1 MRAKSSLIVVLARY
15 PGLNA
20 YEYAARGTR
29 VQEEPLRRRENSANS
44 AARTIPV
51 ASSQNELGSG
61 VETGGVG
68 AGLFGGGGTGVW
80 GTKGGTPGPRIGGST
95 GEPGEFEMP
104 PGPFAASGPAGMRP
118 SAPVG
123 KNSLPSPGSNCA
135 SRGGTNVGSLNS
147 SGVGSL
153 AATGFAAIGE
163 RRFAQRTRAR
173 FSPSEMSV
181 SPAGISMRF
190 FVQ

>member
-1 MRAKSSLIVVLARY
+1 MSRAKRAREYIGKSSGAKQSFQICPRD
-15 PGLNA
+15 
-20 YEYAARGTR
+20 TR
-29 VQEEPLRRRENSANS
+29 AQEELLRRRENVANS
-44 AARTIPV
+44 AASAIPV

-61 VETGGVG
+61 VEI
-68 AGLFGGGGTGVW
+68 GGGGTGIL
-80 GTKGGTPGPRIGGST
+80 GTKGGTPGPRIGGRT
-95 GEPGEFEMP
+95 GEPGVFEVA

-118 SAPVG
+118 SGPLE

-135 SRGGTNVGSLNS
+135 SSGGTNVGSLNS
-147 SGVGSL
+147 SVVGSL
-153 AATGFAAIGE
+153 TATGFAAIGE
-163 RRFAQRTRAR
+163 RRFAQRTRAS